1 MKSKNL
7 TIALFFLIF
16 LIAILLFLIAKKNDT
31 PQSCAT
37 NIHSVFTLPN
47 GNSSYKVYMKITKN
61 SDNSGNIKLLGA
73 ITVDKTY
80 SINRVINL
88 NLTPSKDSNDLE
100 LRITHERKAKND
112 NVSDEIFNQYF
123 KVFSLGS
130 TGYVKINEITPEWYL
145 FSSSFGPYFACTL
158 QDEPNA
164 I

>member
-1 MKSKNL
+1 MKNKTL
-7 TIALFFLIF
+7 TITLFFLIL
-16 LIAILLFLIAKKNDT
+16 LIAGLSFFIIKKNNI
-31 PQSCAT
+31 PQSCVT
-37 NIHSVFTLPN
+37 NIHSAFTLPN
-47 GNSSYKVYMKITKN
+47 GNSSYKVYMKLTRN
-61 SDNSGNIKLLGA
+61 PDNSGHIKLLGT

-88 NLTPSKDSNDLE
+88 NLSPSKESNDLE
-100 LRITHERKAKND
+100 LHITHERKAKND

-164 I
+164 V